1 MAYSKEN
8 SGALFKNDRKQ
19 STKHPDYTGKL
30 DVNGQSFRI
39 AGWMKVSQTTQKP
52 FMSLSISVDERGAQH
67 VPDEDAAF

>member
-52 FMSLSISVDERGAQH
+52 FMSLSISVDE
-67 VPDEDAAF
+67 